1 MPLLTQFRKW
11 AEANG
16 LKSRLVPKESR
27 GKGIGLFLRSAEDSS
42 QDHTPAQP
50 TVNGDS
56 GHRGELAFIPAS
68 LILSRSRILKLDRDC
83 LQTTFKAIGL
93 ADVSERLALV
103 LFILYERL
111 LLEQKHCALASSA
124 SASATASTTTAHSPD
139 GFSFADYVAVL
150 PDVRTPVTLDPDTAR
165 GYLAGTLLLDSV
177 CAKRKKLE
185 SEFERLSGNM
195 GVFEHWPVHP
205 TLDHFVWADATFWSR
220 VLSFGSQWGK
230 DTSALQQGLD
240 SDQTEYAEDA
250 LDVNDDLHMVP
261 FLDFANHA
269 AKPNIRWQVDPDG
282 LRVWGLKSLM
292 DPTPLNE
299 QDPGNTDRE
308 VFLSY
313 GNKPNTELL
322 FLYGF
327 TLQDNPTQ
335 FLTLALP
342 LDEDDPFYLPK
353 VHTLMR
359 LGIPPRVTI
368 YMNRND
374 GPEDLVELCQGL
386 WVTPDSQILLWIYAL
401 NEEDGLGA
409 MIEEPAVK
417 LCVPHESVE
426 TGDDGDDGDDDDQ
439 NANIEEVDLI
449 DEETVGRLI
458 MTVQGL
464 KIATKVAVKTAVPK
478 LQIYPVVVLRS
489 LVLLAERI
497 EYYISRIMETG
508 DKVQRVEG
516 IEIMRS
522 INYEGDSHHNDEE
535 APSTPVRSRTPSITR
550 IGRNTGDCLLPT
562 LLEPDHEHPVTTRQL
577 EIETQIAGLV
587 ATMKNYRIEEMNLLV
602 QIGNLL
608 GEAQTHC
615 FEVSPFI
622 QEYLASMQIQE

>member
-1 MPLLTQFRKW
+1 MPLLSQFYKW
-11 AEANG
+11 SKANG
-16 LKSRLVPKESR
+16 LQSRLVPKESS
-27 GKGIGLFLRSAEDSS
+27 GKGIGLFLKTAQDNT
-42 QDHTPAQP
+42 QDHSQ
-50 TVNGDS
+50 VNGES
-56 GHRGELAFIPAS
+56 GYQGELAFIPAS

-93 ADVSERLALV
+93 QNISERLALV

-111 LLEQKHCALASSA
+111 LLQQKHCAPASSA
-124 SASATASTTTAHSPD
+124 SAAASTSTASLPD
-139 GFSFADYVAVL
+139 GISYADYIAVL

-185 SEFERLSGNM
+185 SEYELLSGNM

-205 TLDHFVWADATFWSR
+205 TLDNFVWADATFWSR

-230 DTSALQQGLD
+230 EMPALQQD
-240 SDQTEYAEDA
+240 HNDQAQAQIQDQDQTGQAEDA
-250 LDVNDDLHMVP
+250 LNVNDDLHMVP

-269 AKPNIRWQVDPDG
+269 AEPNIRWQVDADG
-282 LRVWGLKSLM
+282 LRVWGLESLA
-292 DPTPLNE
+292 DPSLQNE
-299 QDPGNTDRE
+299 QNPGSTDHE

-327 TLQDNPTQ
+327 TLPDNPTQ

-342 LDEDDPFYLPK
+342 LDENDPFYMPK

-359 LGIPPRVTI
+359 LGIPPRVTL
-368 YMNRND
+368 YMNKND
-374 GPEDLVELCQGL
+374 GPEDLVELCKGL
-386 WVTPDSQILLWIYAL
+386 WVTPESQFLLWVYAL

-417 LCVPHESVE
+417 LCVPHASVE
-426 TGDDGDDGDDDDQ
+426 SSDDDDDRG
-439 NANIEEVDLI
+439 NIEEVDLI

-458 MTVQGL
+458 MTIHGF
-464 KIATKVAVKTAVPK
+464 KIATKAAVEATIPK
-478 LQIYPVVVLRS
+478 LQIYPVLVLRS
-489 LVLLAERI
+489 FVLLTERI

-516 IEIMRS
+516 IEIVRS
-522 INYEGDSHHNDEE
+522 INYEGDAHLNDEE
-535 APSTPVRSRTPSITR
+535 AASPAMEPGSPAITR
-550 IGRNTGDCLLPT
+550 LRRNTGDCLLPT
-562 LLEPDHEHPVTTRQL
+562 LLEPDHEHPVTSRQL
-577 EIETQIAGLV
+577 EIETQIASLV

-602 QIGNLL
+602 QIGDIL
-608 GEAQTHC
+608 GEVQTQC
-615 FEVSPFI
+615 LEESTFI
-622 QEYLASMQIQE
+622 QEYLASMQTVE

>member
-1 MPLLTQFRKW
+1 M
-11 AEANG
+11 
-16 LKSRLVPKESR
+16 ESR
-27 GKGIGLFLRSAEDSS
+27 GKGIGLFLESAEDNT
-42 QDHTPAQP
+42 QDHLP
-50 TVNGDS
+50 VNGESQNQGD
-56 GHRGELAFIPAS
+56 LAFIPAS
-68 LILSRSRILKLDRDC
+68 LILSRSRVLKLGRDC
-83 LQTTFKAIGL
+83 LQTTFKAIGREN
-93 ADVSERLALV
+93 VSERLALL

-111 LLEQKHCALASSA
+111 ALEQKHCAPTTS
-124 SASATASTTTAHSPD
+124 SASATACTTPAYSPD
-139 GFSFADYVAVL
+139 GFSYADYIAVL

-185 SEFERLSGNM
+185 SEFELLSGNM

-205 TLDHFVWADATFWSR
+205 TLDNFVWADATFWSR

-230 DTSALQQGLD
+230 GTSALEQNVDQAQD
-240 SDQTEYAEDA
+240 QAQDQHQTEHAEDR
-250 LDVNDDLHMVP
+250 LDVKDDLHMVP

-269 AKPNIRWQVDPDG
+269 AKPNIRWQVDADG
-282 LRVWGLKSLM
+282 LRVWGLESLM
-292 DPTPLNE
+292 DPSHQSE
-299 QDPGNTDRE
+299 QDPGNTDHE

-342 LDEDDPFYLPK
+342 LDEDDPFYMPK

-359 LGIPPRVTI
+359 LGIPPRVTV
-368 YMNRND
+368 YTNKND

-386 WVTPDSQILLWIYAL
+386 WITPESQVLLWIFSL
-401 NEEDGLGA
+401 NEEDGLDA

-417 LCVPHESVE
+417 LCVPHESVD
-426 TGDDGDDGDDDDQ
+426 TGDDQDD
-439 NANIEEVDLI
+439 NRNIEEVDLI

-458 MTVQGL
+458 MTIQGF
-464 KIATKVAVKTAVPK
+464 KIATKAAVEATVPK
-478 LQIYPVVVLRS
+478 LQIYPVLVLRS
-489 LVLLAERI
+489 FVLLAERI

-522 INYEGDSHHNDEE
+522 INYEDDSHPSDEE
-535 APSTPVRSRTPSITR
+535 AASTAVDSGMPPITR
-550 IGRNTGDCLLPT
+550 LGRNTGDCLLPT

-577 EIETQIAGLV
+577 EIETQIASLV
-587 ATMKNYRIEEMNLLV
+587 VTMKNYRIEEMNLLV
-602 QIGNLL
+602 QIGNFL

-615 FEVSPFI
+615 LEESTFI
-622 QEYLASMQIQE
+622 QEYLASMQTQE